1 MTAQETIEQ
10 MLRNNAEDLTG
21 RAYEDIMSSEYDSIV
36 SILDQ
41 AIDAYAKTNL
51 YEITDD
57 DEEQPIGTNKDK
69 MNALANYLRYV
80 ADKIEEK

>member
-10 MLRNNAEDLTG
+10 MLRNNDEALTG
-21 RAYEDIMSSEYDSIV
+21 NAYEDIVSSDYDSIV

-41 AIDAYAKTNL
+41 AIDAYAKTEI
-51 YEITDD
+51 YEVTDD
-57 DEEQPIGTNKDK
+57 CDEKLIGTDKDK

>member
-10 MLRNNAEDLTG
+10 MLRNNDEALTG
-21 RAYEDIMSSEYDSIV
+21 NAYEDIVSSDYDSIV

-41 AIDAYAKTNL
+41 AIDAYAKTKI
-51 YEITDD
+51 YEVTDD
-57 DEEQPIGTNKDK
+57 CDEKLIGTDKDK

>member
-1 MTAQETIEQ
+1 
-10 MLRNNAEDLTG
+10 MLRDNAEDLTG
-21 RAYEDIMSSEYDSIV
+21 CAYEDITSSEYNSIV
-36 SILDQ
+36 SILNQ
-41 AIDAYAKTNL
+41 AIDVYAVTKI

-57 DEEQPIGTNKDK
+57 DEEQPIGTDKDK

>member
-1 MTAQETIEQ
+1 MTAQETIER
-10 MLRNNAEDLTG
+10 MLRDNAEDLTG
-21 RAYEDIMSSEYDSIV
+21 RAYEDITSSEYDSIV

-41 AIDAYAKTNL
+41 AIDVYAVTKI
-51 YEITDD
+51 YKITDD
-57 DEEQPIGTNKDK
+57 DEEQPIGTDKDK

>member
-21 RAYEDIMSSEYDSIV
+21 RAYEDITSSEYDSIV

-41 AIDAYAKTNL
+41 AIDVYAVTKI

-57 DEEQPIGTNKDK
+57 DEEKPIGTDKDK
-69 MNALANYLRYV
+69 MNALANYLRYM

>member
-21 RAYEDIMSSEYDSIV
+21 RAYEDITASEYDSIV

-41 AIDAYAKTNL
+41 AIDAYTKTDL
-51 YEITDD
+51 YEITDN
-57 DEEQPIGTNKDK
+57 DEEQPIGTDKDK

>member
-10 MLRNNAEDLTG
+10 MLRDNAEDLTG
-21 RAYEDIMSSEYDSIV
+21 RAYEDITSSDYDSIV

-41 AIDAYAKTNL
+41 AIDAYAKTGL

-57 DEEQPIGTNKDK
+57 DEEKPIGTDKDK
-69 MNALANYLRYV
+69 MNALANYFRYV

>member
-10 MLRNNAEDLTG
+10 MLHNNAEDLTG
-21 RAYEDIMSSEYDSIV
+21 RAYEDITSSEYDSIV

-41 AIDAYAKTNL
+41 AIDVYAVTKI
-51 YEITDD
+51 YKITDD
-57 DEEQPIGTNKDK
+57 DEEQPIGTDKDK

>member
-10 MLRNNAEDLTG
+10 MLRNNDEALTG
-21 RAYEDIMSSEYDSIV
+21 NAYEDITSSEYDSIV

-41 AIDAYAKTNL
+41 AIDVYAVTKI

-57 DEEQPIGTNKDK
+57 DEEQPIGTDKDK

>member
-10 MLRNNAEDLTG
+10 MLRDNSEDLTG
-21 RAYEDIMSSEYDSIV
+21 RAYEDIMPSDYDSIV

-41 AIDAYAKTNL
+41 AIDAYAKTEI
-51 YEITDD
+51 YEIIDD
-57 DEEQPIGTNKDK
+57 DEEQPIGTDKDK

>member
-10 MLRNNAEDLTG
+10 MLRDNNEDLTG

-41 AIDAYAKTNL
+41 AIDAYAKTDL

-57 DEEQPIGTNKDK
+57 DEEKIIGTDKDK

>member
-10 MLRNNAEDLTG
+10 MLRNNDEALTG
-21 RAYEDIMSSEYDSIV
+21 NAYEDITSSDYDSIV

-41 AIDAYAKTNL
+41 AIDAYAVTKI

-57 DEEQPIGTNKDK
+57 DEEQPVGTDKDK

>member
-10 MLRNNAEDLTG
+10 MLRNNDEALTG
-21 RAYEDIMSSEYDSIV
+21 GAYEDITSSDYDSIV

-41 AIDAYAKTNL
+41 VIDAYAKTDL

-57 DEEQPIGTNKDK
+57 DEEKPIGTDKDK

>member
-10 MLRNNAEDLTG
+10 MLRNNDEALTG
-21 RAYEDIMSSEYDSIV
+21 NAYEDIVSSDYDSIV

-41 AIDAYAKTNL
+41 AIDAYTKTDL

-57 DEEQPIGTNKDK
+57 DEEQPIGTDKDK

>member
-21 RAYEDIMSSEYDSIV
+21 RAYEDITSSEYDSIV

-41 AIDAYAKTNL
+41 AIDVYAVTKI

-57 DEEQPIGTNKDK
+57 DKEQPIGTDKDK

>member
-1 MTAQETIEQ
+1 MTAQETIKQ
-10 MLRNNAEDLTG
+10 MLRNNNEDLTG
-21 RAYEDIMSSEYDSIV
+21 RAYENITSSEYDSIV

-41 AIDAYAKTNL
+41 AIDVYAVTKI

-57 DEEQPIGTNKDK
+57 DEEQPIGTDKDK